1 MKRPDPVNMHV
12 PAAQRGSVLLEALI
26 AILIFSMGILA
37 IIGLQTVSMK
47 AVSDAKYRVDAGFL
61 ANQVLADMWVD
72 RDSLADFAWDG
83 TGAPPAAL
91 TDWVAQVNAT
101 LPGATDNPPV
111 IVIGADNQISITV
124 RWRAPNEPTHQLV
137 TLADIQG

>member
-1 MKRPDPVNMHV
+1 MNQPHPVNMKAL
-12 PAAQRGSVLLEALI
+12 PAQRGSVLLEALI

-37 IIGLQTVSMK
+37 IIGLQTVSMR

-83 TGAPPAAL
+83 TGAAPAAL

-101 LPGATDNPPV
+101 LPGAADNPPV

-124 RWRAPNEPTHQLV
+124 RWRAPNEPVHQLV